1 MASWELPH
9 CCGSWLSGVR
19 ALVGRAPLDLP
30 CPGPGLAMGFNSAVL
45 RFRRV
50 HGPQL
55 GDTFAF
61 VKFDHVEISR
71 RLPGLTLANVAYCAM

>member
-9 CCGSWLSGVR
+9 CCGVWLSGVR
-19 ALVGRAPLDLP
+19 VRGSSPSGLAMSGDPV
-30 CPGPGLAMGFNSAVL
+30 LAMGFNSAVL

-71 RLPGLTLANVAYCAM
+71 RLPGLTLAYVAYCAM